1 MYLLYLVLLTL
12 QDIHLLKLLKYR
24 SCGVKEYWIVDPE
37 KDRVIVYNFTGDES
51 INEYTLEDS
60 VKAGIYEELVI
71 DFGSMELQGPMSCH
85 YLKKII

>member
-1 MYLLYLVLLTL
+1 MGIIEIVSPSSKKMDY
-12 QDIHLLKLLKYR
+12 LLKLLKYR

-37 KDRVIVYNFTGDES
+37 RDRVIVYNFTGDES

-71 DFGSMELQGPMSCH
+71 DFGSMEL
-85 YLKKII
+85 

>member
-1 MYLLYLVLLTL
+1 MCHHPVKNGLSVKTSEIPFLW
-12 QDIHLLKLLKYR
+12 
-24 SCGVKEYWIVDPE
+24 CKEYWIVDPE

-71 DFGSMELQGPMSCH
+71 DFGSMEL
-85 YLKKII
+85 